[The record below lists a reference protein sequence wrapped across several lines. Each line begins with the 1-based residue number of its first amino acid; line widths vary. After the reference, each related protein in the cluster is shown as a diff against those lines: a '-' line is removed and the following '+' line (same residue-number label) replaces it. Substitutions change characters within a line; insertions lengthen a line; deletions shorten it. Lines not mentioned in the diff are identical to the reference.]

1 MEKNQISNVQL
12 EILKLYSTNLSQK
25 DLEELKVLLAQFY
38 AKRAIDQAD
47 KIWDEKKLTNQKMER
62 WLCEK

>member
-1 MEKNQISNVQL
+1 MERNQISNVQL

-25 DLEELKVLLAQFY
+25 DLEELKILLAQFY
-38 AKRAIDQAD
+38 ARRAIEQAD